1 MNDSRQFFAR
11 HNNSIET
18 RGRRNTEISR
28 IIPRESPYRWRKSAR
43 SRNARTIMTRRIEAS
58 FLPWPAIQSPVLRF
72 PVFRIAGGI
81 TTWEAAFSHVLL
93 GRSSVE
99 DRDEP
104 GRAHI
109 PRSQRTLKLRTGLE
123 NLAERQKYSHLCES
137 HLCVIFIKTRIIKPC

>member
-1 MNDSRQFFAR
+1 MYKYFLALCSCEKNQSNTINMIQGNFSRDTIIQA
-11 HNNSIET
+11 
-18 RGRRNTEISR
+18 RGRGNTEISR
-28 IIPRESPYRWRKSAR
+28 IILRESPYRWCKSAG

-58 FLPWPAIQSPVLRF
+58 FLLWLAIQSPVLRF

-93 GRSSVE
+93 GRSPME

-109 PRSQRTLKLRTGLE
+109 PRSQRALKLRTGLE
-123 NLAERQKYSHLCES
+123 NLAERQK
-137 HLCVIFIKTRIIKPC
+137 